1 MEGRVPSNNYLFV
14 PGDIVAVNPGTDNGI
29 PSVDKWWLLQVNKPH
44 ESTRDRSGF
53 GFWLNEQ
60 AIEESTPGRHF
71 TLLPNPV
78 MVYFASI
85 IKDNKIPVVVPVE
98 ELSSGWQNRH
108 VFYTFTNEYCNHLDE
123 LSDALR
129 RELHIAESNVGE
141 SDVDSECDDDDDGV
155 QQIVIHEVEL
165 TALEHRRRVV
175 RNVEGQ
181 ILTSY
186 RDLLNPRP
194 ARRQPRQTQHLA
206 QVKTEL
212 QAERNFPEFD
222 HTAENTNQV

>member
-1 MEGRVPSNNYLFV
+1 
-14 PGDIVAVNPGTDNGI
+14 
-29 PSVDKWWLLQVNKPH
+29 
-44 ESTRDRSGF
+44 
-53 GFWLNEQ
+53 
-60 AIEESTPGRHF
+60 
-71 TLLPNPV
+71 
-78 MVYFASI
+78 MVYFGSI

-108 VFYTFTNEYCNHLDE
+108 VLYTFTNEYCNHLDE

-141 SDVDSECDDDDDGV
+141 SDVDSESDDDDDDDDDDGV

-165 TALEHRRRVV
+165 TASEHRRSVV

-186 RDLLNPRP
+186 TDLLNPRP
-194 ARRQPRQTQHLA
+194 ARRQPRQTQHLT

-222 HTAENTNQV
+222 QTAENTNQV